1 MKPARVGL
9 KTNLTITTNRHT
21 YLLELSSPPQ
31 AWMASVSWDYPKDLM
46 LALQKQ
52 AREAQ
57 VAAPVDCAKAH
68 FFAEARH
75 AHKLLGGGS
84 TLGKI
89 VLLPRSVKLLRR
101 HRFVSEVKSYLL
113 FLERERIVLLICE
126 TRGKKEAGTRGTDAQ
141 T

>member
-9 KTNLTITTNRHT
+9 KTNLAITTNRRT
-21 YLLELSSPPQ
+21 YLLELSSTPQ

-68 FFAEARH
+68 FFLAEARH
-75 AHKLLGGGS
+75 AHELLDGGS

-89 VLLPRSVKLLRR
+89 VLLPRSVKLLR
-101 HRFVSEVKSYLL
+101 
-113 FLERERIVLLICE
+113 
-126 TRGKKEAGTRGTDAQ
+126 
-141 T
+141 